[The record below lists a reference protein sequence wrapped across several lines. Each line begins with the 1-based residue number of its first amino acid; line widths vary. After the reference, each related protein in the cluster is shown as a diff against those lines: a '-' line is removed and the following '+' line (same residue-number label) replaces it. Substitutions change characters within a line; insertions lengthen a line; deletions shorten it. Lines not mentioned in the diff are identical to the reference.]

1 MALVSISEAARLTGK
16 SRTTVQSYIKRGKL
30 TKCAD
35 SDGTQKLDTS
45 ELLRVFG
52 PFTGQQVG
60 SEQQSSSVRHF
71 AAQPVQL
78 HDQSIHDENR
88 VLKAEI
94 ELVKALLREKD
105 LLLAEKD
112 KRNDDLKHALL
123 LIESKLPK
131 NPEPIPEPQSE
142 PATPAVTET
151 VTPVATKKS
160 WQFWRK

>member
-16 SRTTVQSYIKRGKL
+16 SRTTVQSYIKCGKL
-30 TKCAD
+30 TKCAGG
-35 SDGTQKLDTS
+35 DGSKKIDTS

-52 PFTGQQVG
+52 PFNGQQVG
-60 SEQQSSSVRHF
+60 SEQKSSSVHSF
-71 AAQPVQL
+71 VAQTVQVN
-78 HDQSIHDENR
+78 DQYSHDENR
-88 VLKAEI
+88 ALKAEI

-131 NPEPIPEPQSE
+131 NPEPIPEPV
-142 PATPAVTET
+142 TPAVTET
-151 VTPVATKKS
+151 VALKKP